1 MVDFDMNEEDA
12 VIEAIEELN
21 VRGIDHSD
29 LDLSQQRLGAEGG
42 ADESKVF
49 EFLSKLVSAAE
60 VHDVATVELQ
70 LSNLRPLSINFDS
83 IAEDA
88 NFDTVLFGLTSAV
101 LILDNTNFC
110 HFAFSILFGKTSQRT
125 SAFVLLEHKQSYSS
139 GINSNPAGNQSLR
152 DCMNTFLPK
161 FRTTI

>member
-1 MVDFDMNEEDA
+1 M
-12 VIEAIEELN
+12 
-21 VRGIDHSD
+21 
-29 LDLSQQRLGAEGG
+29 SQQRLGAEVG

-49 EFLSKLVSAAE
+49 EFSVASAVK

-110 HFAFSILFGKTSQRT
+110 HFAFSSSLVKQVKVRLPLSYLNINRVSQAESTQKLGTSSKRLYEHILAK
-125 SAFVLLEHKQSYSS
+125 V
-139 GINSNPAGNQSLR
+139 P
-152 DCMNTFLPK
+152 
-161 FRTTI
+161 TTIYPKISVGCYPPRFKHCQQTKQCLMTVS

>member
-1 MVDFDMNEEDA
+1 M
-12 VIEAIEELN
+12 
-21 VRGIDHSD
+21 
-29 LDLSQQRLGAEGG
+29 
-42 ADESKVF
+42 F

-125 SAFVLLEHKQSYSS
+125 SAFVLLEHKQS
-139 GINSNPAGNQSLR
+139 
-152 DCMNTFLPK
+152 
-161 FRTTI
+161 

>member
-1 MVDFDMNEEDA
+1 MVNSFMVDFDMNEEDA

-29 LDLSQQRLGAEGG
+29 LDLSQQRLGAEVG

-70 LSNLRPLSINFDS
+70 
-83 IAEDA
+83 
-88 NFDTVLFGLTSAV
+88 
-101 LILDNTNFC
+101 
-110 HFAFSILFGKTSQRT
+110 
-125 SAFVLLEHKQSYSS
+125 
-139 GINSNPAGNQSLR
+139 
-152 DCMNTFLPK
+152 
-161 FRTTI
+161 

>member
-1 MVDFDMNEEDA
+1 MVHSFMVDFDMNEEDA

-49 EFLSKLVSAAE
+49 DFLSKLVSAAE

-101 LILDNTNFC
+101 LILDNTNSC

-125 SAFVLLEHKQSYSS
+125 SAFVLLEHKQS
-139 GINSNPAGNQSLR
+139 
-152 DCMNTFLPK
+152 
-161 FRTTI
+161 